1 MTDRLKETFD
11 LPDLE
16 DIIESVKNDTDS
28 EIVESCEEDEIE
40 TSLVYSNKLDEEMDK
55 VITIGLE
62 NFKEMIDYSYNIE
75 AKNAAGVMTAAA
87 KLLEITV
94 NASKLKQDQK
104 LKLFELQMKKELQD
118 HTIKME
124 KGGIKKGELTDKIT
138 ENSPEGSKIV
148 NRTEFIQSLK
158 NKN

>member
-16 DIIESVKNDTDS
+16 QIIESVKQNIDDS
-28 EIVESCEEDEIE
+28 ETEENKEI
-40 TSLVYSNKLDEEMDK
+40 SYSNTLEDEMDK
-55 VITIGLE
+55 VIEIGLE
-62 NFKEMIDYSYNIE
+62 NFKEMVDYSYNIE

-94 NASKLKQDQK
+94 AASKLKQEQQ
-104 LKLFELQMKKELQD
+104 LKLVELQMKKELQD
-118 HTIKME
+118 HNIKMD
-124 KGGIKKGELTDKIT
+124 KIGNSKGELKDNVGEQTPNGKI
-138 ENSPEGSKIV
+138 I
-148 NRTEFIQSLK
+148 NRTEYIQSLK